1 MKEMTATFLREAF
14 AGESQAHLRY
24 LVFADVAEREGLPNT
39 ARLFRAA
46 SLSEQIHATNHLRA
60 LGGIGATAQNL
71 KTAFGGETFEI
82 TEMYPAYAEV
92 AKLQEEKGALT
103 SMTRAWEAEKVHA
116 KLYSQ
121 AEKSVETKKDMELKQ
136 VFVCQVCGYT
146 MEGDMPDRCPIC
158 GAVHTRFEKF

>member
-24 LVFADVAEREGLPNT
+24 LVYADVAEREGLPNT

-60 LGGIGATAQNL
+60 LGGVGTTAQNL
-71 KTAFGGETFEI
+71 KAAFGGENFEVV
-82 TEMYPAYAEV
+82 EMYPAYLEV
-92 AKLQEEKGALT
+92 AKLQEEKGALA
-103 SMTRAWEAEKVHA
+103 SMTRALEAEKVHSR
-116 KLYSQ
+116 LYSQ
-121 AEKSVETKKDMELKQ
+121 AEKNVEMKKDVELGPAY
-136 VFVCQVCGYT
+136 VCEVCGYT

-158 GAVHTRFEKF
+158 GAVHTRFKRF